1 MFAAIAILSFLSN
14 CFAEYLV
21 TPRVDGFAEI
31 NVPMVLNDQMFWTHG
46 SNFTEAHLVD
56 SINRNPA
63 PLPKACIYVKERPGQ
78 KTCFIKEKE
87 YYSWDRVTPISRPRV
102 CPKSK
107 VCTFN
112 IIRKFYT
119 GTFMAVFDPYN
130 FDWIH
135 MLKPSIPAPLSYATS
150 ASINM
155 NREFS
160 FRGPANKTLL
170 FKRLQ
175 WNIVLSVE
183 SDPDLKF
190 SLLFP
195 VVLPTG
201 ELDGVYMIGTPP
213 RYVRWNGLH

>member
-1 MFAAIAILSFLSN
+1 MFSTVVILSFLSN
-14 CFAEYLV
+14 CFAEFLV

-31 NVPMVLNDQMFWTHG
+31 DVPMVLQDQMFWSYG
-46 SNFTEAHLVD
+46 PNFTEAHLVD
-56 SINRNPA
+56 DINHNIVS
-63 PLPKACIYVKERPGQ
+63 PLKACIYVNEHPGR

-87 YYSWDRVTPISRPRV
+87 YYSWDRVTPISRPLV
-102 CPKSK
+102 CPESK
-107 VCTFN
+107 VCTFK
-112 IIRKFYT
+112 IARDARI
-119 GTFMAVFDPYN
+119 GTFMAAFRPYN